1 MIRLPFSLLG
11 KTGFKVVKIGIDELE
26 TFDPLRDAVVFNDD
40 PVTVHLNTSFTIKMN
55 QQNFHLEEG
64 EHKVPLY
71 LAVFLIGGRKAS
83 IT

>member
-1 MIRLPFSLLG
+1 N
-11 KTGFKVVKIGIDELE
+11 ELE

-40 PVTVHLNTSFTIKMN
+40 PVTVHLNTSCTIKMN
-55 QQNFHLEEG
+55 QQNFNLKEG

-71 LAVFLIGGRKAS
+71 LAVFLIGRRTAS